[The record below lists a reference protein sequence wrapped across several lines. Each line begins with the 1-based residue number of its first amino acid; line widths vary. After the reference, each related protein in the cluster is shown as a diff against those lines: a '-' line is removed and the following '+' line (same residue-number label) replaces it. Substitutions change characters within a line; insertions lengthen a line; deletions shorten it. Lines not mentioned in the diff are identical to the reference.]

1 MKLYEVDQTLER
13 LLPLDGER
21 FVDPETGEIL
31 TMEAIDELE
40 MERDKKISGCCSHY
54 KNLKSDYAQVDELI
68 KKLTAKRNSIKKS
81 MDWMKSYIDT
91 SLKGEKFKD
100 VYHSIY
106 YSKSTS
112 LEVDQDKLMSMD
124 EAYKT
129 VTVEP
134 NTTAIKEALN
144 EGLEIDGCALVTKSN
159 IVIR

>member
-31 TMEAIDELE
+31 TMEAIDDLE

-54 KNLKSDYAQVDELI
+54 KNLKSDYTQVDELI
-68 KKLTAKRNSIKKS
+68 KKLTAKRDSIKKS

-112 LEVDQDKLMSMD
+112 LEVDQDKLMNMD

-129 VTVEP
+129 VTVKP
-134 NTTAIKEALN
+134 NATAIKEALN
-144 EGLEIDGCALVTKSN
+144 EGLEIDGCVLVTKSN

>member
-40 MERDKKISGCCSHY
+40 MERDKKIAGCCAHY
-54 KNLKSDYAQVDELI
+54 KNLKSDFAQVDELI
-68 KKLTAKRNSIKKS
+68 KKLTAKRDSLKRS
-81 MDWMKSYIDT
+81 MDWMKTYLNT

-112 LEVDQDKLMSMD
+112 LEVDENKLIDMD
-124 EAYKT
+124 DAYKT
-129 VTVEP
+129 VTVKA

-144 EGLEIDGCALVTKSN
+144 GGAVIDGCALVTKSN

>member
-1 MKLYEVDQTLER
+1 M
-13 LLPLDGER
+13 
-21 FVDPETGEIL
+21 
-31 TMEAIDELE
+31 
-40 MERDKKISGCCSHY
+40 
-54 KNLKSDYAQVDELI
+54 NLKWNVTRRLQVVAPITRTSRAISLPRWMNFI
-68 KKLTAKRNSIKKS
+68 KKLTAKRDSLKRS
-81 MDWMKSYIDT
+81 MDWMKSYLNT

-112 LEVDQDKLMSMD
+112 LEVDENKLIDMD

-129 VTVEP
+129 VTVKA

-144 EGLEIDGCALVTKSN
+144 GGAVIDGCALVTKSN